1 MILEVRKLSIT
12 YYLLYIHKW
21 SNHTPRSTHVTY
33 RAVRTTAAPTEWK
46 TDPNLQASISIPDRI
61 LHIFTEEPELL
72 SILDYQ
78 PLCDINVVNSVVVQ
92 SWIDSSIKRSRSP
105 IERRLVP
112 SNGVGRG
119 G

>member
-1 MILEVRKLSIT
+1 MILEVRKAQIT

-21 SNHTPRSTHVTY
+21 DNQTQRSTNVTY
-33 RAVRTTAAPTEWK
+33 RAVRTTAAPDKWR
-46 TDPNLQASISIPDRI
+46 TDPNLQASVSIPDRI

-78 PLCDINVVNSVVVQ
+78 PLYDINVANSVVVQ
-92 SWIDSSIKRSRSP
+92 TWIDSSIKRSRSS

-112 SNGVGRG
+112 SNGVSRG

>member
-1 MILEVRKLSIT
+1 MILEIRKAQIT

-33 RAVRTTAAPTEWK
+33 RAVRTTAAPNKWRD
-46 TDPNLQASISIPDRI
+46 DPNIQASVSIPDRI

-78 PLCDINVVNSVVVQ
+78 PLCDINVADSVVIQ
-92 SWIDSSIKRSRSP
+92 TWIEPTTKRSRSP

-112 SNGVGRG
+112 SVGVSRG